1 MNNPVNLATGRRGF
15 LGLGAGIAAT
25 AALGACTVSKSG
37 NVTTVTLNVAEIKD
51 YGQAG
56 LNAVT
61 LVLSIAAVAS
71 AIGTPA
77 VGVIS
82 LADTALSTALTSF
95 STAAGSTL
103 TITYDDTNWKSRVD
117 SILSDLTTLQTDLT
131 AAITGASTKGSSADL
146 TNANTALS
154 ALGTVVSAFKGVLD
168 SVATRRNVGAM
179 AAAAVPPSKAQVQQ
193 ALQVLGVTAG

>member
-1 MNNPVNLATGRRGF
+1 MTKPVNLVTGRRGF
-15 LGLGAGIAAT
+15 LGLGAGIAA

-71 AIGTPA
+71 AIGTPV
-77 VGVIS
+77 VGVIG
-82 LADTALSTALTSF
+82 LADTALSTALTDF
-95 STAAGSTL
+95 SNAAGSTL

-117 SILSDLTTLQTDLT
+117 SILSGLTTLQTDLT
-131 AAITGASTKGSSADL
+131 AAITGASTKVSSADL
-146 TNANTALS
+146 SNANTALT
-154 ALGTVVSAFKGVLD
+154 ALGTIVSAFKGMLD
-168 SVATRRNVGAM
+168 SLAGRRNVGTMVAV
-179 AAAAVPPSKAQVQQ
+179 AVPPAKVRVQQ
-193 ALQVLGVTAG
+193 ALQVLGVTAE